1 MILFFLIYFARGCPL
16 SGGKVCQSEISGAM
30 CQVHP
35 DKEQTKHKSNYG
47 NRERETED
55 NENQDL
61 ETENANL
68 EKENEELKKEVEG
81 RMNRKDKKTS

>member
-1 MILFFLIYFARGCPL
+1 
-16 SGGKVCQSEISGAM
+16 M

-35 DKEQTKHKSNYG
+35 EKEQTKHKTNYG

-55 NENQDL
+55 DENENQDL

-81 RMNRKDKKTS
+81 RMNRKDKKTSLFLHIFFACLERHSPIRSLHFCSL